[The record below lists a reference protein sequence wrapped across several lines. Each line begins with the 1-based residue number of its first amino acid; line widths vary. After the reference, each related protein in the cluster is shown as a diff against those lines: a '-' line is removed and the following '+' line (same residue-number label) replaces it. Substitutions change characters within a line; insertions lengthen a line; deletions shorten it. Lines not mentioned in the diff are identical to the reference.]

1 MKNKRI
7 IKWIS
12 FTEWMP
18 CSVCSTSSG
27 DLLVI
32 LNSNSNMQTK
42 AVRYFGSK
50 EKQVIQFNEVVQSL
64 FSSGYSIRYLR
75 ENRNLD
81 ICVSD
86 CKGRSVVVANK
97 TGKHRFTYTGP
108 PLTSKDSFDPSGI
121 TTDSQSR
128 ILITDYTS
136 RVFTSWIRTESF
148 FDTLPTVRVRLS
160 LGYMLRLQRQPFCC

>member
-1 MKNKRI
+1 MVENKRI

-50 EKQVIQFNEVVQSL
+50 EKQVIQLNEVGQSL
-64 FSSGYSIRYLR
+64 FSSGYSIKYLR

-81 ICVSD
+81 ILCLIV
-86 CKGRSVVVANK
+86 KVVPSWWSIRPGNIVL
-97 TGKHRFTYTGP
+97 
-108 PLTSKDSFDPSGI
+108 LTLVHP
-121 TTDSQSR
+121 
-128 ILITDYTS
+128 
-136 RVFTSWIRTESF
+136 
-148 FDTLPTVRVRLS
+148 
-160 LGYMLRLQRQPFCC
+160 